1 MAHLLRPALLL
12 FALFQGAVVAL
23 NDTSETIWSSVVI
36 TRNGDSI
43 PLIANE
49 PTVLTPLGAQQLF
62 SAGALFRNRYIA
74 PTDVATYAEYI
85 IDEIST
91 YQLDNS
97 QTFTLSLL
105 DEYVAASAQ
114 AFIQG
119 LYPPL
124 INSFPSGDP
133 IITDVSLL
141 ANGSNIAF
149 PLGGYQYPN
158 VYATSL
164 LDPYSIWLAGQTNCN
179 GFLVSGS
186 EYFDTPEYLSVA
198 AATQDFYQSIAT
210 SIFGGELPNTDINY
224 HNAYYIFDYV
234 NYGFIHNETIHD
246 RITEDQLSQLRTL
259 ADQWEFAINGNLSA
273 SGYYKGDRIRSI
285 AGQTLAAEIL
295 ELFLNSIE
303 TGGSDSKLNLLFTT
317 FDPMISLASLIG
329 LPDMYAEFFGLP
341 ELGSSMVFEMFTPA
355 DVLLDAYPSVDQ
367 LQIRFLFRNG
377 TNSTTNLDEYPI
389 FGNSETT
396 MAMSLNDF
404 TTAIEGI
411 MTATVGE
418 WCDVCQSDS
427 VFCAA
432 YTNTTNSS
440 LPSTSTPSIS
450 PASRPAVAGI
460 IGAIIALILAG
471 LALALAMLL
480 FGIRFHRRPN
490 PKRRSHLGGFKGAEK
505 MASDPDL
512 TVLKGG
518 AGATVVREG
527 QTPGHERVGS
537 WELGEGSKGKDFGA
551 LPSAAGERRPSF
563 EADEEMHGEPVKVDE
578 RV

>member
-1 MAHLLRPALLL
+1 MAHLLRTAVVLS
-12 FALFQGAVVAL
+12 ALFQGAVIAS
-23 NDTSETIWSSVVI
+23 NGSETIWSSVVI

-43 PLIANE
+43 PLISND

-74 PTDVATYAEYI
+74 PSDAATNGEYI
-85 IDEIST
+85 INEISPN
-91 YQLDNS
+91 QIDNS
-97 QTFTLSLL
+97 QTFALSLL
-105 DEYVAASAQ
+105 DEYVAVSAQ

-124 INSFPSGDP
+124 TNSFPSANP
-133 IITDVSLL
+133 IITPVSLL
-141 ANGSNIAF
+141 VNGSNIGF

-158 VYATSL
+158 IYATSS

-179 GFLVSGS
+179 GYLVSGS

-198 AATQDFYQSIAT
+198 TATQDFYQSIAA

-234 NYGFIHNETIHD
+234 NYGFLYNQTIHD
-246 RITEDQLSQLRTL
+246 RITEDQLAQLRTL

-285 AGQTLAAEIL
+285 AGQTLAAEVL
-295 ELFLNSIE
+295 GLFLNSIE
-303 TGGSDSKLNLLFTT
+303 TGGSSSKLNLLFTT

-329 LPDMYAEFFGLP
+329 LPDMYEEFFGLP
-341 ELGSSMVFEMFTPA
+341 DLGSSMVFEMFT
-355 DVLLDAYPSVDQ
+355 DANVSSDNYPSTGE

-377 TNSTTNLDEYPI
+377 TNSTMNLDEYPI
-389 FGNSETT
+389 FGNPETV
-396 MAMSLNDF
+396 MAMSLDDF
-404 TTAIEGI
+404 STAIESI

-427 VFCAA
+427 VFCPA

-440 LPSTSTPSIS
+440 SSTSTPPSS
-450 PASRPAVAGI
+450 PASRPAIAGI

-471 LALALAMLL
+471 LILALAMLL
-480 FGIRFHRRPN
+480 FGVRFHRRPN

-518 AGATVVREG
+518 AGATIVREG

-537 WELGEGSKGKDFGA
+537 WELGEGSRGKDFGV
-551 LPSAAGERRPSF
+551 LPSAAEGRRPSF
-563 EADEEMHGEPVKVDE
+563 EADEEMHGQPVKVDE

>member
-1 MAHLLRPALLL
+1 MAQLLWTALLL
-12 FALFQGAVVAL
+12 TAWFQGAVTAS
-23 NDTSETIWSSVVI
+23 NGSETIWSSVVI

-49 PTVLTPLGAQQLF
+49 PTVLTPLGAQQLY

-74 PTDVATYAEYI
+74 PSDAVTYAQYI
-85 IDEIST
+85 INDIST
-91 YQLDNS
+91 YEIDNS
-97 QTFTLSLL
+97 QTFALSLL

-124 INSFPSGDP
+124 TESFPSGNP
-133 IITDVSLL
+133 IITAVSLL

-149 PLGGYQYPN
+149 PLGGYQYSN
-158 VYATSL
+158 IYATSS

-210 SIFGGELPNTDINY
+210 SIFGGELPESDINY

-234 NYGFIHNETIHD
+234 NYGYLHNATIHD
-246 RITEDQLSQLRTL
+246 RITDDQLAQLRTL

-273 SGYYKGDRIRSI
+273 SGYYSGDRIRTI
-285 AGQTLAAEIL
+285 AGQTLAAEVL
-295 ELFLNSIE
+295 GLFLNGIE
-303 TGGSDSKLNLLFTT
+303 TGGSTSKLNLLFTT

-329 LPDMYAEFFGLP
+329 LPDMYEAFFGLP
-341 ELGSSMVFEMFTPA
+341 ELGSSMVFEMFT
-355 DVLLDAYPSVDQ
+355 DANVTSDNYPSVAD
-367 LQIRFLFRNG
+367 LQVRFLFRNG
-377 TNSTTNLDEYPI
+377 TNSTMNLDMYPI
-389 FGNSETT
+389 FGNPETMMT
-396 MAMSLNDF
+396 MSLDDF

-411 MTATVGE
+411 MTATVSD
-418 WCDVCQSDS
+418 WCNICQAETL
-427 VFCAA
+427 FCAA
-432 YTNTTNSS
+432 YNNITNSS
-440 LPSTSTPSIS
+440 SPGASDSSS
-450 PASRPAVAGI
+450 PASHPAVAGV

-480 FGIRFHRRPN
+480 FGVRFHRRPN

-518 AGATVVREG
+518 AGATVVRDG
-527 QTPGHERVGS
+527 QAPGHERVGS
-537 WELGEGSKGKDFGA
+537 WELGEGSKGKDFGG
-551 LPSAAGERRPSF
+551 LPSAMGERRPSF
-563 EADEEMHGEPVKVDE
+563 EADEEMHREPVKVDE